1 MKKLSFLITLI
12 GILILLI
19 MMQFSSPIQV
29 NSQTE
34 LENLIDNQKVQTSGK
49 VIDEKIYENSKT
61 LVLDNKIEVI
71 CNSCPSYF
79 NKNIIVSGILDNYN
93 NKNKII
99 ALKIKLLN

>member
-1 MKKLSFLITLI
+1 MTLS

-19 MMQFSSPIQV
+19 IMQFSSPIRV
-29 NSQTE
+29 SSQTE
-34 LENLIDNQKVQTSGK
+34 LESLVDNQKVQTSGK

-61 LVLDNKIEVI
+61 LILDNKIEII

-79 NKNIIVSGILDNYN
+79 NKNIIVSGVLDNYN

-99 ALKIKLLN
+99 ALKIKLLE